1 MQTNQSE
8 EPRALS
14 LQEME
19 ETNGGKTSK
28 AMCYT
33 GMALAYAGF
42 LVGCA
47 TGAGALAGALIF
59 GSLIHGAISCYHK
72 NRLCGIYVDF

>member
-1 MQTNQSE
+1 MQTKQFE

-33 GMALAYAGF
+33 GVALAYGAF
-42 LVGCA
+42 LLGCA

-59 GSLIHGAISCYHK
+59 GSMIHSAVSC
-72 NRLCGIYVDF
+72 DM